1 MKILWLKTELLHPVD
16 KGGKIRTYHMLKE
29 LKRHHHITY
38 LTLDDG
44 TADPD
49 ALEKAEEYAHEVITV
64 PHRVAPK
71 FGVRFYA
78 ELVANLF
85 SPLPYFISKYRAQ
98 AMTRKISEVLKED
111 RHDILICDF
120 LQSSIN
126 LPEEISIPSLLFQH
140 NVEAMI
146 WKRHADVA
154 TNPIKK
160 AYLESQ
166 WKRAV
171 DFERNTCRRFD
182 SVIAVSAE
190 DAAVFRSEYGLQC
203 VFDVPT
209 GVDTAFFARRNDDT
223 ASGPNLVFTGSMD
236 WLPNHDA
243 INWFINDILPTIRH
257 EVPDVSLTVVG
268 RDPFPELRELARRY
282 PNITVTGRV
291 PDVRPL
297 MKNAAVYVVP
307 IRIGGGTR
315 LKIYEAMAMGLPVVS
330 TTIGAEGL
338 PLTDGNELLLK
349 DTVNDF
355 ANSVIRLLKNDREA
369 VALGIRAAKRVR
381 SEFGWQHAADQFA
394 SICEQ
399 AVEA

>member
-49 ALEKAEEYAHEVITV
+49 ALEKAKEYAHEAITV
-64 PHRVAPK
+64 PHRVTPK
-71 FGVRFYA
+71 FGVRFYW
-78 ELVANLF
+78 ELIANLF

-126 LPEEISIPSLLFQH
+126 LPEAISIPSLLFQH

-190 DAAVFRSEYGLQC
+190 DAAVFRSEYGLQS

-209 GVDTAFFARRNDDT
+209 GVDTAFFARRNGDT
-223 ASGPNLVFTGSMD
+223 ATGPNLVFTGSMD

-338 PLTDGNELLLK
+338 PLRDGEEILLRDDAASFASTVVELLLDRQK
-349 DTVNDF
+349 GAMIGKGASSRVRNDF
-355 ANSVIRLLKNDREA
+355 GWKYVAERLSR
-369 VALGIRAAKRVR
+369 
-381 SEFGWQHAADQFA
+381 
-394 SICEQ
+394 ICERL
-399 AVEA
+399 

>member
-1 MKILWLKTELLHPVD
+1 
-16 KGGKIRTYHMLKE
+16 MLKE

-71 FGVRFYA
+71 FGVRFYW
-78 ELVANLF
+78 ELIANLF

-338 PLTDGNELLLK
+338 ALKNGEEILLHDDAENFANTVIELLRDK
-349 DTVNDF
+349 QK
-355 ANSVIRLLKNDREA
+355 SIY
-369 VALGIRAAKRVR
+369 LGENGSKRVR
-381 SEFGWQHAADQFA
+381 RDFSWANVGVHFSALCQRLE
-394 SICEQ
+394 I
-399 AVEA
+399 